1 MKAIVYVWYVTAL
14 NILWSLGILY
24 YTLTQQPYASWGS
37 MLIRAVVLVIQVW
50 AFLKL
55 RHHAAP
61 GRRKYRW
68 LTWLVVFGT
77 AIELAAYYHAV
88 KHPTTQVIDLP
99 HAGVF
104 LALCLFLVGMAWRLY
119 KVGGKRNSDEK
130 SYQKPRPKGH
140 SHAHH

>member
-1 MKAIVYVWYVTAL
+1 MKTIFYVWYVTAL
-14 NILWSLGILY
+14 NIMWILAILF
-24 YTLTQQPYASWGS
+24 YTLNQQPYATWEGMS
-37 MLIRAVVLVIQVW
+37 IRAVVLIIQIW
-50 AFLKL
+50 AVLKL

-68 LTWLVVFGT
+68 FTWAVVFGT

-88 KHPTTQVIDLP
+88 KSPTTQMIDLP

-104 LALCLFLVGMAWRLY
+104 AALCLVLIGGAWQLN
-119 KVGGKRNSDEK
+119 KIGGKRFTDEK